1 MMPARPPAPAGSPQ
15 AAPISQGPAP
25 TARAQPLSSEELLRG
40 QRMVEIEHK
49 GELYRLQATRLGK
62 LILTK

>member
-1 MMPARPPAPAGSPQ
+1 MMPHRPPVPANGPQVGSQVNAAAPA
-15 AAPISQGPAP
+15 
-25 TARAQPLSSEELLRG
+25 ARAQPLSSEELLRG
-40 QRMVEIEHK
+40 QRMVEIEHN

>member
-1 MMPARPPAPAGSPQ
+1 MNARDPLFPPSPVAHVAAQPGARPAG
-15 AAPISQGPAP
+15 
-25 TARAQPLSSEELLRG
+25 RAMPLPSEHLLRG
-40 QRMVEIEHK
+40 QKMVEIEHN

>member
-1 MMPARPPAPAGSPQ
+1 MMPPRTPMPAGPQ
-15 AAPISQGPAP
+15 AAPTTHAPAP
-25 TARAQPLSSEELLRG
+25 GVRAQPLSSEELLRG
-40 QRMVEIEHK
+40 QRMVEIEHN